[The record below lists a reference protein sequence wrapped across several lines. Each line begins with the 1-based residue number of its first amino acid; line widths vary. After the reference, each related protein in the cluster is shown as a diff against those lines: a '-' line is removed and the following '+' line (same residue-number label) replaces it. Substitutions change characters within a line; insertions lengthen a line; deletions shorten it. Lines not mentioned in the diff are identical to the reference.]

1 MEEADGDDDDE
12 FDNNVNTEEEA
23 DVSVRS
29 SRKYGQHCFSS
40 AGYSGSCRKVQY
52 CRRTSYA
59 YSRCPSTTLPSQDL
73 WMEPGLLQALAQ
85 PPLQG
90 HQEAA

>member
-1 MEEADGDDDDE
+1 MDSEGNHVRGNFGYCASDCVTEEADEDDDDDE

-29 SRKYGQHCFSS
+29 SPKYGAPCFSS

-52 CRRTSYA
+52 CRRSSYA
-59 YSRCPSTTLPSQDL
+59 YSR
-73 WMEPGLLQALAQ
+73 
-85 PPLQG
+85 
-90 HQEAA
+90 